1 MIGRTSRTTAVAL
14 AAVLLG
20 GVLLGNRPTALAQ
33 PEPLKPYRIGFSRVV
48 PDVGSGDLWSTD
60 SRGGGPQS
68 ITTNGRP
75 HDTDPAYSPDGTRLA
90 WTEYVNADLA
100 VVKVANADGTNQRT
114 LLGEDP
120 TWSPDGTRLAVTD
133 RNVIRV
139 LRVSDGAVL
148 DTIPFPDHLTGG
160 DSRPAW
166 SPDGRGIAFARR
178 TQAVEVPL
186 VHPRSVGGSTPLGG
200 QFTTSAT
207 LRTPE
212 VPARPEI
219 MFLLD
224 TTSSMTSTIVAV
236 RANLGEAMRQIAEK
250 EPLARFGIAAYQ
262 DASDGEALRY
272 QPATGMTTREE
283 VKKVLEDEEQLQI
296 GWGGDGPEDWF
307 NALHRVT
314 QDQVFTEPGTSRI
327 VVVAGDNSSHNH
339 PDRCGDYDG
348 PNSCASDFPYWE
360 EARIERELK
369 DLGIHLITVPV
380 VIDDGDPSTP
390 PLPSQLN
397 SREQASR
404 LTAATGGVL
413 TDGYLPDQIVAGIQH
428 GISRLP
434 VTVTPRAYCPDG
446 VSVEFLPPTATVPGN
461 TEVTFQEIVRLDP
474 PEPGIAEVGDRHE
487 CRVEFLFDGAQPTQP
502 HNQTIRVTEVA
513 GGNPTVVVNGDTVV
527 SQNGTPVAV
536 PFTATAK
543 TAEDE
548 PLTPTCDATPGQL
561 FPVGVTTV
569 TCTARDGT
577 RGSTASA
584 PVGVVVPESRA
595 TRDIWFA
602 DLSGPVRQV
611 NLSRLFAAECARD
624 DTSPA
629 WSPDGGR
636 LVFTHAGEALCV
648 ADASGANARRIFT
661 ADICLDSPAWS
672 PDGALIAFDQCA
684 GEFGASR
691 IWQVPPSGGPAT
703 VLVEDPDA
711 DVGVAAFQPLPDLAV
726 TGAVA
731 PASIPF
737 EGTTTVRFTVTNTGL
752 AATTPTVTLTVP
764 AGLRVDTVTTTA
776 GTCVGTT
783 CSPGRIA
790 PRGRVEIRVVVT
802 GTGAGSQVVAAD
814 TGQDVNLGNNRAQVT
829 IRVADP
835 IKPPANP
842 GALSMA
848 VAALPQESF
857 VGGDDIVLSYKVRN
871 GAGEPMT
878 DVRVVTSLPAQLA
891 PPKAVSPGC
900 AADGSVCVIG
910 VLQPL
915 QEADVRITLPA
926 KAAVDTTAG
935 GSVLG
940 VGPDNNA
947 ADNTAVAKVV
957 VRQPK
962 LTVDPLVGPGGF
974 VPRATGAGF
983 PPGGTV
989 QLAWTIGISATP
1001 GTVVVKDDGTFDAQV
1016 LVFENDQ
1023 VGPRELA
1030 ATAEAGPGFAAV
1042 RSNPFLVVPKSLQ
1055 PPDFVGRG

>member
-14 AAVLLG
+14 A
-20 GVLLGNRPTALAQ
+20 GVLLGTALLADRPTATAQ
-33 PEPLKPYRIGFSRVV
+33 PEPLKPYRIGFSRAV
-48 PDVGSGDLWSTD
+48 PDEAGDLWSTD
-60 SRGGGPQS
+60 SRGGNPLP
-68 ITTNGRP
+68 TTTGGSP
-75 HDTDPAYSPDGTRLA
+75 HDTDPAYSPDGTRIA
-90 WTEYVNADLA
+90 WTSTQGEGR
-100 VVKVANADGTNQRT
+100 VVKVANADGTGQRT
-114 LLGEDP
+114 LRGADP
-120 TWSPDGTRLAVTD
+120 TWSPDGTRLAVTYENEV
-133 RNVIRV
+133 RI
-139 LRVSDGAVL
+139 LRVSDGALL
-148 DTIPFPDHLTGG
+148 DTIPFPDHMTGY
-160 DSRPAW
+160 DSQPAW
-166 SPDGRGIAFARR
+166 SPDGRGIAFTRDTR
-178 TQAVEVPL
+178 AVEVPL

-200 QFTTSAT
+200 EFTTSAT

-224 TTSSMTSTIVAV
+224 TTFSMDTAVRAV
-236 RANLGEAMRQIAEK
+236 RANLVDAMRQIAEK

-262 DASDGEALRY
+262 DASDGESLRY
-272 QPATGMTTREE
+272 QPATAMTTREE
-283 VKKVLEDEEQLQI
+283 VKKILEDKDKLVI
-296 GWGGDGPEDWF
+296 GDGGDDPEDWF

-314 QDQVFTEPGTSRI
+314 QDGIFTQPGTSRI
-327 VVVAGDNSSHNH
+327 VVVAGDAASHNS
-339 PDRCGDYDG
+339 PDKCGDYYG
-348 PNSCASDFPYWE
+348 PNNCEADYPYWE
-360 EARIERELK
+360 ESRIERELK
-369 DLGIHLITVPV
+369 ALGIHLVAVPV
-380 VIDDGDPSTP
+380 VP
-390 PLPSQLN
+390 PAPTVPAAAAEVPGLN
-397 SREQASR
+397 GREQASR
-404 LTAATGGVL
+404 LTDATGGVL
-413 TDGYLPDQIVAGIQH
+413 TEGYRPDQIVAGIRH

-434 VTVTPRAYCPDG
+434 VTVTPQAYCPDG
-446 VSVEFLPPTATVPGN
+446 VSIEFTPPSATVPGN
-461 TEVTFQEIVRLDP
+461 TDVTFQETVRLDP
-474 PEPGIAEVGDRHE
+474 PEPGIAAVGDRDE
-487 CRVEFLFDGAQPTQP
+487 CRVEFLFDGARPSRP

-513 GGNPTVVVNGDTVV
+513 GGNPTVVVNGDTVI

-536 PFTATAK
+536 PFTAAAK
-543 TAEDE
+543 TADGE
-548 PLTPTCDATPGQL
+548 PLVPTCDATPGQL

-577 RGSTASA
+577 RSSTASA
-584 PVGVVVPESRA
+584 PVGVFVPESRD
-595 TRDIWFA
+595 TRDIWFV
-602 DLSGPVRQV
+602 DLSGPVRQI

-636 LVFTHAGEALCV
+636 LVFTHADRSLCV

-661 ADICLDSPAWS
+661 ADLCLDSPAWS

-691 IWQVPPSGGPAT
+691 IWQVSPSGGPAT
-703 VLVEDPDA
+703 VLVQDPDA
-711 DVGVAAFQPLPDLAV
+711 DVGVAAFQPLADLV
-726 TGAVA
+726 VVGAVA
-731 PASIPF
+731 PAAIPF
-737 EGTTTVRFTVTNTGL
+737 EGTTTVRFTVTNAGL
-752 AATTPTVTLTVP
+752 APTTPTITLSVP
-764 AGLRVDTVTTTA
+764 PGLRVENVTTTA
-776 GTCVGTT
+776 GTCDDTV
-783 CSPGRIA
+783 CAPGRLL
-790 PRGRVEIRVVVT
+790 PRERVEIRVVVT
-802 GTGAGSQVVAAD
+802 GTAAGSQVVAAD
-814 TGQDVNLGNNRAQVT
+814 AGQDVNPGDNAARVT

-842 GALSMA
+842 GSLSMA

-878 DVRVVTSLPAQLA
+878 DVRVVTSLPPQLA

-915 QEADVRITLPA
+915 QEVDVRITLPA

-947 ADNTAVAKVV
+947 GDNTAVAKVV

-974 VPRATGAGF
+974 VPRTTGTGF

-989 QLAWTIGISATP
+989 KLAWTVGISATP
-1001 GTVVVKDDGTFDAQV
+1001 GTVSVKDDGTFDAQV